1 MTPDLNTSFIRDSIQ
16 PRFLMS
22 VQDSTAY
29 FQYQSQDIAYCLL
42 YRDGEL
48 ISDSQIPAQISGSG
62 TYRLEAY
69 DEAGNMAYGEFQIDY
84 HFNTGAIVVIV
95 LVIAL
100 IVALVLFLRR
110 ARKQVRVR

>member
-1 MTPDLNTSFIRDSIQ
+1 MKR
-16 PRFLMS
+16 
-22 VQDSTAY
+22 
-29 FQYQSQDIAYCLL
+29 
-42 YRDGEL
+42 E
-48 ISDSQIPAQISGSG
+48 
-62 TYRLEAY
+62 
-69 DEAGNMAYGEFQIDY
+69 MAYGEFQIDY